1 VRLHLT
7 ESALRSSRASA
18 RTAMLDVETWVRL
31 SVEAGR
37 QASRAADLL
46 DMPVDELHTAIDA
59 AAAVAL
65 PATPMIPAAT
75 TAYVRALRDR
85 DSLVTRT
92 TRSDDGEV
100 LIVHV
105 SDELATAWS
114 IEAITAGMSLDAWAS
129 LQVLAAPRDVVAW
142 EVAAARRGCYLGEW
156 VLAAALAAN
165 RSSARPHA

>member
-1 VRLHLT
+1 
-7 ESALRSSRASA
+7 
-18 RTAMLDVETWVRL
+18 MLDIETWVRL

-46 DMPVDELHTAIDA
+46 DIPVDNLHATIDA

-65 PATPMIPAAT
+65 PTTPMIAAAT
-75 TAYVRALRDR
+75 SAYVRAMRDR
-85 DSLVTRT
+85 GSPVTRT
-92 TRSDDGEV
+92 TRSDDGDV

-105 SDELATAWS
+105 SDELATAWTL
-114 IEAITAGMSLDAWAS
+114 EAISAGMSLDAWAS